1 MKNIKNIKQSTAAI
15 KQALKTKVDK
25 IKSTAIHK
33 QIKKPISI
41 SFKTFSLVKLYD
53 SINKLLKLFL
63 GKNYASFI
71 ALMLPILLILRK
83 FSRGMWY
90 FNLSLALALYLAK
103 LLSLD
108 VSITFDFLI
117 YMLGAFIN
125 CFWDS
130 ICVMFEH
137 FVNFIRVI
145 VKLITDKINNTQQS
159 FEYKNY
165 MTRNK
170 DWIKDYNYP
179 NSITRDM
186 KDSYIAVKD
195 NDSFKKMLPDYEN
208 NHTVRNTLLTIL
220 GLLIIAAIIFYF
232 YDPATFN
239 NVVSISYNFIKTKL
253 TTFKDYILSFF
264 NKPTPPSDPAFPSTP
279 TVQPVVD
286 ETNFYPQPPADS
298 APSYPGNAED
308 TVIDQTPM
316 FQEMNDLDRIRNFA
330 SDHGRGYT
338 FNGPDFF
345 SNLFNSQREGS
356 SNLPSNVSTP
366 DSSNYTTPTPSN
378 QVTPTQTNIP
388 LPSDSSNSDIPP
400 LAYTSPQRGSLLPDF
415 RRPHSNFRYR
425 QFYIAGDHTITITP
439 PDDN

>member
-1 MKNIKNIKQSTAAI
+1 
-15 KQALKTKVDK
+15 
-25 IKSTAIHK
+25 
-33 QIKKPISI
+33 
-41 SFKTFSLVKLYD
+41 
-53 SINKLLKLFL
+53 
-63 GKNYASFI
+63 
-71 ALMLPILLILRK
+71 
-83 FSRGMWY
+83 MWY

-239 NVVSISYNFIKTKL
+239 NVVSISYNFIKTIL
-253 TTFKDYILSFF
+253 TTFK
-264 NKPTPPSDPAFPSTP
+264 N
-279 TVQPVVD
+279 
-286 ETNFYPQPPADS
+286 
-298 APSYPGNAED
+298 
-308 TVIDQTPM
+308 
-316 FQEMNDLDRIRNFA
+316 
-330 SDHGRGYT
+330 
-338 FNGPDFF
+338 
-345 SNLFNSQREGS
+345 
-356 SNLPSNVSTP
+356 
-366 DSSNYTTPTPSN
+366 
-378 QVTPTQTNIP
+378 
-388 LPSDSSNSDIPP
+388 
-400 LAYTSPQRGSLLPDF
+400 
-415 RRPHSNFRYR
+415 
-425 QFYIAGDHTITITP
+425 
-439 PDDN
+439 